1 MWKIVPIDNNFEA
14 NELGDIK
21 RIGSNQLTKQW
32 LDKDG
37 YKIVALSEKKI
48 YRAHRIIALTFI
60 DNPEGYPVVNHKNHI
75 KCDNRVENLE
85 WTTYS
90 YNSKHSFLD
99 NNRKESVGT
108 WVKKVQVLGAE
119 ASKTK
124 VCQYDLNDNLI
135 AVFDSQREASEKTG
149 TCRSSITRCCTGN
162 RKTAGGYKWKYLESS
177 TTK

>member
-1 MWKIVPIDNNFEA
+1 MWKTVPIDNNFEA

-85 WTTYS
+85 W
-90 YNSKHSFLD
+90 
-99 NNRKESVGT
+99 R
-108 WVKKVQVLGAE
+108 
-119 ASKTK
+119 
-124 VCQYDLNDNLI
+124 
-135 AVFDSQREASEKTG
+135 SEE
-149 TCRSSITRCCTGN
+149 RR
-162 RKTAGGYKWKYLESS
+162 
-177 TTK
+177 